1 MHSDAAK
8 YLSEFLG
15 TYFLVLTIGCNVL
28 TGSVGAAVSI
38 GSMLMI
44 MIYALG
50 SVSGAHFN
58 PAVTVAVL
66 LASPR
71 AWRGNLAQPFGKY
84 AAMYVLFQLLGG
96 LCAAFTYYA
105 ITRDAFTLAPV
116 GKYHWGVVI
125 GCEMFYSFAL
135 VYVVLNCACAK
146 KGDGNQFFGIAI
158 GFTVLSAALSIGGIS
173 GCSLNPAVS
182 FGTLVV
188 AAVKDGMGALTYL
201 PLYFF
206 VPFLGSGIGFGAFF
220 LVRRD
225 EWK

>member
-1 MHSDAAK
+1 
-8 YLSEFLG
+8 
-15 TYFLVLTIGCNVL
+15 
-28 TGSVGAAVSI
+28 
-38 GSMLMI
+38 

-58 PAVTVAVL
+58 PAVTIAVL
-66 LASPR
+66 LISPR
-71 AWRGNLAQPFGKY
+71 AWRGSLPQPYGMY
-84 AAMYVLFQLLGG
+84 AALYIVFQLLGG
-96 LCAAFTYYA
+96 LAAALTYYA
-105 ITRDAFTLAPV
+105 ITKETFTLAPV
-116 GKYHWGVVI
+116 GKYHWGVAI
-125 GCEMFYSFAL
+125 GVETFYTFAL

-188 AAVKDGMGALTYL
+188 ACIKDGFAALTYF

-206 VPFLGSGIGFGAFF
+206 VPFL
-220 LVRRD
+220 
-225 EWK
+225 